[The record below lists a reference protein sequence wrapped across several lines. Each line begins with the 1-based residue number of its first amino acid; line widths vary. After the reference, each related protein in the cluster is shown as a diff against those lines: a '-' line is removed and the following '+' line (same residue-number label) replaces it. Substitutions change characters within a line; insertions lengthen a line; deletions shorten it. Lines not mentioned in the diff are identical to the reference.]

1 MTAAQPKTRT
11 GKSQF
16 FPLMQ
21 EIRARLAM
29 GETNRQIHNDLAS
42 RELVKISYDQ
52 FSRYIRQHLKA
63 DSTAAPKSPAP
74 SISARLPSQSP
85 GPAPLQHPFSFP
97 SGETGNGDRRRNS
110 DKEFHNSV
118 PDRTK
123 IYGTPSS
130 AED

>member
-1 MTAAQPKTRT
+1 MTAAQPKPRT

-29 GETNRQIHNDLAS
+29 GETNRQIHNDLAC

-63 DSTAAPKSPAP
+63 DVIAVSKSHAPGPSPQ
-74 SISARLPSQSP
+74 SPSQYP
-85 GPAPLQHPFSFP
+85 RLDAQAHPFSFP
-97 SGETGNGDRRRNS
+97 GGETGNGDRRRNS

-118 PDRTK
+118 PDRKK
-123 IYGTPSS
+123 IYGTPESTQ
-130 AED
+130 D